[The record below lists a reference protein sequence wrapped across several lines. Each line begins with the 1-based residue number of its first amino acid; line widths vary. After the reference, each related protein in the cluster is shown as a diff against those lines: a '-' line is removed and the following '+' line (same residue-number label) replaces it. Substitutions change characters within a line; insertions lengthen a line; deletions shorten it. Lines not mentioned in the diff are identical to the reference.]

1 VATLIDHQSR
11 AHARLSGSVA
21 SIFTKCTAAPSLW
34 EGRIRKATAFTREG
48 TAAHELSDAI
58 LTGGAVPTTTITV
71 EGEAIEVTDEMRVAV
86 NDYVAYINVLRE
98 SADWH
103 AIEQRF
109 TMDLLWHPN
118 EAPEP
123 MFGSADYVG
132 VSGPVLDVADLKFGK
147 GVPVSAEN
155 NAQLLFYATG
165 VWLWLLENRSDL
177 ASKIER
183 VRLHIV
189 QPRIS
194 TVPSTAEITLLD
206 LLMWAEEILK
216 KSVDDIT
223 AGNTSFKAGAHCGFC
238 LGKGVCPELAA
249 EAMKAA
255 KNVFPPAPPQ
265 TISDDE
271 IGEALTR
278 AELVSMWLNGV
289 RAEVETRIRH
299 GKKVPGFKMVEK
311 KGYRQ
316 WTNANDVLGF
326 LAEEFQTQPTMFQ
339 SEPELLSPA
348 QVEKKLKAM
357 GEDPAILSPYI
368 TAPTTGLTLVPET
381 DKRPPATNITPSEV
395 FGVVE
400 GE

>member
-289 RAEVETRIRH
+289 RAEVETRIKN
-299 GKKVPGFKMVEK
+299 GKSIPGWKLVVK

-316 WTNANDVLGF
+316 WTDEQAVMAF
-326 LAEEFQTQPTMFQ
+326 LLDNVAGVEGDFQT
-339 SEPELLSPA
+339 EPKLLSPA
-348 QVEKKLKAM
+348 QVEKKLKSW
-357 GEDPAILSPYI
+357 GQDPSLIDQFVS
-368 TAPTTGLTLVPET
+368 APETGTTLVPED
-381 DKRPPATNITPSEV
+381 DKRPAVVTGPQNVFTP
-395 FGVVE
+395 VE
-400 GE
+400 